1 MENTELAVFRQCKDS
16 IFAAVARIRQESFKY
31 RDVPS
36 GDIQDFLQQMLE
48 QAPAVLLE
56 HFHTTLEDED
66 KVRGFLFKF
75 FQNRLRDVAKAAFRR
90 KRRHIQGEDGEKLI
104 YWNTLFE
111 VEYSESAESLN
122 CAVLEE
128 VLKLAPK
135 DVQALCRAY
144 ITCGDWHKATRHLG
158 WSLPKGDRVK
168 VKVRNFFAKN
178 CKFTEG
184 ILIFVPMK
192 G

>member
-1 MENTELAVFRQCKDS
+1 
-16 IFAAVARIRQESFKY
+16 
-31 RDVPS
+31 
-36 GDIQDFLQQMLE
+36 MLE

-122 CAVLEE
+122 CVVLEE
-128 VLKLAPK
+128 VLKLAPE

-144 ITCGDWHKATRHLG
+144 ISCGDWYKATRHLG
-158 WSLPKGDRVK
+158 WSLSKGDRVK
-168 VKVRNFFAKN
+168 VKVRHFFAKN

-184 ILIFVPMK
+184 ILIFTPMK